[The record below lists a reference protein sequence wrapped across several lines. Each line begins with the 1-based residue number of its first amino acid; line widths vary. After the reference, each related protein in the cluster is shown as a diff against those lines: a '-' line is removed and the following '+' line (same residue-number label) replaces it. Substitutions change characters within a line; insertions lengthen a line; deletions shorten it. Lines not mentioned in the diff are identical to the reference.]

1 MANILKGQ
9 RIIDSNRR
17 TLVKYVFLSDGT
29 AVANSTIVDV
39 SSLAFALNS
48 SGKIMTSNV
57 DPRTSYKT
65 TIKRIFGN
73 AKVNSYVT
81 LQWAGDANNE
91 IVTIGNGV
99 FDYDFQSMGD
109 GATIPWSTDTNMTGD
124 ILFTVNG
131 NKVNDAFTLFID
143 LKKDNNDYDA
153 GQTADPYAFNKKA
166 PFP

>member
-9 RIIDSNRR
+9 RIIDSNKR
-17 TLVKYVFLSDGT
+17 TLIKYVFISDGT
-29 AVANSTIVDV
+29 AVANSTLVDA
-39 SSLAFALNS
+39 SSLAFALNTNGYIMS
-48 SGKIMTSNV
+48 SNTNPKS
-57 DPRTSYKT
+57 SYRT

-73 AKVNSYVT
+73 AKVNSYVS

-91 IVTIGNGV
+91 IITISNGT

-109 GATIPWSTDTNMTGD
+109 GAVIPLNGDTNQTGD

-131 NKVNDAFTLFID
+131 NRVNDAFTIFLD
-143 LKKDNNDYDA
+143 LRKNSEDFDA
-153 GQTADPYAFNKKA
+153 GQTADPYAFNRKG